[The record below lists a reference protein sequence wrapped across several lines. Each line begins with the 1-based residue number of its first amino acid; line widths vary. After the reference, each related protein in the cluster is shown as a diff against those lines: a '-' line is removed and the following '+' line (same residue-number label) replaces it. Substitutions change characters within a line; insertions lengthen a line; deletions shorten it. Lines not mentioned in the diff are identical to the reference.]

1 MLKIMKKEINELLET
16 IRHKTLK
23 VNSITKNRFGKII
36 GFTPTE

>member
-1 MLKIMKKEINELLET
+1 MKKEINELLEK

-23 VNSITKNRFGKII
+23 VDSITKNKFEKII